1 MEQTGGRVER
11 GRKSDR
17 VKEIALLQLPIK
29 CLIYPLILLI
39 QSSICSDLQ
48 RQDCNFS
55 VVMERQR
62 LCHCIWYCLEMI
74 MGIIS
79 RR

>member
-1 MEQTGGRVER
+1 MRGKVER
-11 GRKSDR
+11 NRERKSDR
-17 VKEIALLQLPIK
+17 VKEIAPLQFPIK
-29 CLIYPLILLI
+29 CLIYPLILHI

-55 VVMERQR
+55 VVMERRR
-62 LCHCIWYCLEMI
+62 LCHCICYCLGMI
-74 MGIIS
+74 IGIIS

>member
-1 MEQTGGRVER
+1 MER

-62 LCHCIWYCLEMI
+62 LCHCIWYCLGMI